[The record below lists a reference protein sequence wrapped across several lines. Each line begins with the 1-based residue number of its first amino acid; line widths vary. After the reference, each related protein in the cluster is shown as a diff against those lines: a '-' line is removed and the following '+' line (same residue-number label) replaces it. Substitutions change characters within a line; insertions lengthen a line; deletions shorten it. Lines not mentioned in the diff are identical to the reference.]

1 MTKNIKLYV
10 SIWLVAIVGFTSI
23 MVIVGGITRLTESG
37 LSMVTWRPITGV
49 LPPLGS
55 DQWQQTFMEYQKTP
69 EFIKKNSYMT
79 LHDFKS
85 IFFWEYIHRVLGRL
99 TGLVALLPFIGLL
112 FVPTLSVNNKLNYVS
127 LPVLV
132 GGQGCLGWYM
142 VVSGLVD
149 NPNVS
154 HFRLAAHL
162 LMAFLIVGVG
172 LHFLFKLHSKDR
184 VIKSLKLKKWVLG
197 LFCGLVLQIVY
208 GAFTAGLKGGHGF
221 NTFPKMGDSF
231 FPVDFFQSDSFFMLI
246 VNHPFVVQ
254 FIHRW
259 LGIFIW
265 ICMGCLVG
273 YSFKQRQTSSTIILV
288 ILFIGLTVQIG
299 LGIATLLS
307 FIALPLAVMHQFF
320 ALVVFSWFIYAL
332 R

>member
-1 MTKNIKLYV
+1 MNKNIKLYLSV
-10 SIWLVAIVGFTSI
+10 WLIFIVIFTSV
-23 MVIVGGITRLTESG
+23 MVLVGGITRLTESG
-37 LSMVTWRPITGV
+37 LSMVTWRPITGI

-55 DQWQQTFMEYQKTP
+55 EQWQQTFMDYQKTP
-69 EFIKKNSYMT
+69 EFIKKNSHMT

-99 TGLVALLPFIGLL
+99 TGLVALMPFFGLL
-112 FVPTLSVNNKLNYVS
+112 FFSRLPGRDKLKYFS

-172 LHFLFKLHSKDR
+172 LYFLFDLH
-184 VIKSLKLKKWVLG
+184 IKKRKIDSLKIRTLVKGMFV
-197 LFCGLVLQIVY
+197 CLVLQIMY

-221 NTFPKMGDSF
+221 NTFPKMGDAF
-231 FPVDFFQSDSFFMLI
+231 FPLEFLNSGSFMMVI

-254 FIHRW
+254 FMHRW
-259 LGIFIW
+259 LGILVWVFA
-265 ICMGCLVG
+265 GCLFV
-273 YSFKQRQTSSTIILV
+273 YNFKRHRKSSAPILGSLFLALTIQV
-288 ILFIGLTVQIG
+288 G

-307 FIALPLAVMHQFF
+307 FVAIPLAVAHQLF
-320 ALVVFSWFIYAL
+320 ALAVFSLFIYAL